1 MNKFILDLDQYIP
14 TLDDERVKTII
25 SRDLG
30 RFINERSNF
39 DEEFINHDKVEI
51 IVPEYIYTLGVGFF
65 CGLIG
70 YVFSQVGEQIISNK
84 IKLVNNGEYKAN
96 KNYNEAIRILKR
108 QNSKPYQ
115 NIPYFNELNSS
126 DVEEGE

>member
-1 MNKFILDLDQYIP
+1 MTKFILDLDQYIP

-39 DEEFINHDKVEI
+39 DEEFMNHDNVEI
-51 IVPEYIYTLGVGFF
+51 IVPEYIYTLGVVFF

-70 YVFSQVGEQIISNK
+70 CVFSQVGEQIIRKK
-84 IKLVNNGEYKAN
+84 IKLINQGEYKAN
-96 KNYNEAIRILKR
+96 KNYNEEIRILRR

-115 NIPYFNELNSS
+115 TITYFNEPDNS
-126 DVEEGE
+126 DVEEEE

>member
-1 MNKFILDLDQYIP
+1 MSKFILDLDQYIP
-14 TLDDERVKTII
+14 TLDDEKAKAII

-39 DEEFINHDKVEI
+39 DEEFMNHDKVEI
-51 IVPEYIYTLGVGFF
+51 VVPEYTYTLGVGFF

-70 YVFSQVGEQIISNK
+70 YVFSQVGEQVIRKK
-84 IKLVNNGEYKAN
+84 IKLVNQGEYKAN

-108 QNSKPYQ
+108 QNSESYVLY
-115 NIPYFNELNSS
+115 NDI
-126 DVEEGE
+126 DVEEDEE